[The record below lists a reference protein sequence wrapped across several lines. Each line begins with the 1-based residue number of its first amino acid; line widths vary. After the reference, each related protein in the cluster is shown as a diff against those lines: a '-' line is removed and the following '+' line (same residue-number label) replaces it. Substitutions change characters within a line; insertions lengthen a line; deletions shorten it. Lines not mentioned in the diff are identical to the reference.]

1 MTNEQETVT
10 RLLVEI
16 DYEKDQ
22 IDNRI
27 LKHTGSNSDLL
38 ELIIIKGGIIGK
50 LQTLHNLMEKI
61 NLK

>member
-16 DYEKDQ
+16 DNEKNQ
-22 IDNRI
+22 IDKRI
-27 LKHTGSNSDLL
+27 SNHTGSNSDLL
-38 ELIIIKGGIIGK
+38 ELIIIKGGITGK
-50 LQTLHNLMEKI
+50 LYTLHKLMEKI